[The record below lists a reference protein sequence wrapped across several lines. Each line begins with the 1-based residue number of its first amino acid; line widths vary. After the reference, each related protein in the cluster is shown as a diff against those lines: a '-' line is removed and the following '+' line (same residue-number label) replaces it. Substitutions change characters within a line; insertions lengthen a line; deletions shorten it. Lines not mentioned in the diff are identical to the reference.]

1 MSLSMDVEE
10 LEKGRVDCQFEGESS
25 LRQCRRYIETKSR
38 QENILENSVKQ
49 ALGKQHN
56 VTNSLEELKGA
67 MAEQK
72 GAMAEMRGAMAEQQ
86 GATAEL
92 RSATVVLQNDVTRM
106 YEFLQQRL
114 QKEKSGFFS
123 TGCFCV

>member
-25 LRQCRRYIETKSR
+25 LRQCRRYIETKSK

-49 ALGKQHN
+49 ALGEQHN

-72 GAMAEMRGAMAEQQ
+72 GAMAELRGPMVEQQ

-92 RSATVVLQNDVTRM
+92 RRKRCYENVRVLAAAASEGEIRFFFD
-106 YEFLQQRL
+106 RL
-114 QKEKSGFFS
+114 LL
-123 TGCFCV
+123 CLDH